1 MFHILV
7 VIYQKNIEDIKSLP
21 AMLKFQERHE
31 DVSLIVVDNSNHDFE
46 SKGLPDHLKEKVIYI
61 RNEENLGIA
70 KAYNIGINKAEEL
83 LDIPSGTVDLD
94 TDGWIMFCDDDT
106 DFKERYFEHAYTL
119 ANKVLQLERRNLS
132 QGHKISIITGMM
144 ESAGKPLS
152 PVHRYQRYNTK
163 ANFIT
168 KAGVYMKAD
177 CINSGMAVRLSSLIL
192 VHGFDEELFLD
203 MTDHALIYK
212 LEQAGIG
219 HMLVMDEKAQQTFS
233 GRNETSR
240 EKRLAR
246 YEIYKKDY
254 KTFCLLTGKSKFY
267 ENSEI
272 IKRRIGLEIHR
283 GKA

>member
-1 MFHILV
+1 M
-7 VIYQKNIEDIKSLP
+7 
-21 AMLKFQERHE
+21 
-31 DVSLIVVDNSNHDFE
+31 
-46 SKGLPDHLKEKVIYI
+46 
-61 RNEENLGIA
+61 
-70 KAYNIGINKAEEL
+70 
-83 LDIPSGTVDLD
+83 
-94 TDGWIMFCDDDT
+94 
-106 DFKERYFEHAYTL
+106 
-119 ANKVLQLERRNLS
+119 
-132 QGHKISIITGMM
+132 
-144 ESAGKPLS
+144 
-152 PVHRYQRYNTK
+152 
-163 ANFIT
+163 
-168 KAGVYMKAD
+168 
-177 CINSGMAVRLSSLIL
+177 RLSSLIL

-283 GKA
+283 GKT